1 MHEMLTQMLERGI
14 IPGATYGTYA
24 SGEWFNQQIGQAQ
37 IEPTRAAFTTPAYY
51 DLASLTKVLVT
62 TPLLLMLMED
72 GKIDLND
79 KVQQYL
85 PRFKYAEVT
94 VKHLLTHASGLA
106 KNIPQY
112 PMMKATAVLD
122 YMYAVPQITAV
133 GQIEYS
139 DVNFLLLGELITTIS
154 AATMA
159 HLYERK
165 IAQPLG
171 LKESGYCPNRMQ
183 QASCVPTE
191 LHPTRGLIKGI
202 VHDHKA
208 FCLDGM
214 AAHAG
219 LFATLEDIEILVS
232 HLFGFASPF
241 LLTDKSRQLLMTIQ
255 SQDESNQRALG
266 WDLLLTKSAVPIMY
280 HTGFTGT
287 FILVNPTK
295 AEAAVVLTNRIHPHR
310 HNPTFLSERDQ
321 FIERYLNREE

>member
-1 MHEMLTQMLERGI
+1 MHAILTQMLKSGV
-14 IPGATYGTYA
+14 IPGATYGTYT
-24 SGEWFNQQIGQAQ
+24 GGKWLNKQIGQAQ
-37 IEPTRAAFTTPAYY
+37 IAPTPTAFTTPAYY
-51 DLASLTKVLVT
+51 DIASLTKVLVT
-62 TPLLLMLMED
+62 TPLLLMLVEE
-72 GKIDLND
+72 GKLDLKD

-85 PRFKYAEVT
+85 SRFKYAEVT

-112 PMMKATAVLD
+112 PMMDATAVID
-122 YMYAVPQITAV
+122 YMYAVPQITTV

-171 LKESGYCPNRMQ
+171 LKASGYCPNRMQ

-191 LHPTRGLIKGI
+191 LHPTRGLIQGV

-208 FCLDGM
+208 FCLNGE

-219 LFATLEDIEILVS
+219 LFATLEDVETLVS
-232 HLFGFASPF
+232 HLFGFANPP
-241 LLTDKSRQLLMTIQ
+241 LLTDESRQLLMTIQ
-255 SQDESNQRALG
+255 AQDEAKQRALG
-266 WDLLLTKSAVPIMY
+266 WDLLLTKTAVPIMY

-310 HNPTFLSERDQ
+310 HNPTFLKERDQ
-321 FIERYLNREE
+321 FVQQYLKREE